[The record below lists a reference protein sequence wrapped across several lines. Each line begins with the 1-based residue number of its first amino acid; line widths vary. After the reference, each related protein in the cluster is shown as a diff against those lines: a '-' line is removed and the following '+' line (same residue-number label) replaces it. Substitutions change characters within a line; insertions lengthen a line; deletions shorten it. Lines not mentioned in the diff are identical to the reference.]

1 LDRKNHQTVANNKTA
16 SYSCQNCD
24 RLTEI
29 EGEMVCFEQGKI
41 TRLIP
46 LDKPDALIKLVCI
59 GWQKK

>member
-1 LDRKNHQTVANNKTA
+1 MPDNKTA
-16 SYSCQNCD
+16 SYSCQNCG

-29 EGEMVCFEQGKI
+29 EGEMVCFDQGKI

-46 LDKPDALIKLVCI
+46 LEKPDTLIKLVCI

>member
-1 LDRKNHQTVANNKTA
+1 MDRKNHQTVPNNKTA

-46 LDKPDALIKLVCI
+46 LDKPDTLIKLVCI